1 MGGGKQS
8 RAGRAGQA
16 RQLVIPRDDSPA
28 GDRYFGVVV
37 FRGFPHVLDS
47 CEGETEGFGFR
58 TGHGVI
64 EDRNVLVA
72 LSLFVDLDGVNIGV
86 WIRDR

>member
-1 MGGGKQS
+1 M
-8 RAGRAGQA
+8 
-16 RQLVIPRDDSPA
+16 
-28 GDRYFGVVV
+28 
-37 FRGFPHVLDS
+37 LDS

-64 EDRNVLVA
+64 EERNVLMA
-72 LSLFVDLDGVNIGV
+72 LSLFVDLDGLNIGG

>member
-16 RQLVIPRDDSPA
+16 RQLVIPSDDSPA
-28 GDRYFGVVV
+28 GDRYSGVVV
-37 FRGFPHVLDS
+37 FRGSPHVLDS

-58 TGHGVI
+58 TRHGVI
-64 EDRNVLVA
+64 EERNVLVA
-72 LSLFVDLDGVNIGV
+72 LSLFVDLDGLNIGV
-86 WIRDR
+86 WIRNR